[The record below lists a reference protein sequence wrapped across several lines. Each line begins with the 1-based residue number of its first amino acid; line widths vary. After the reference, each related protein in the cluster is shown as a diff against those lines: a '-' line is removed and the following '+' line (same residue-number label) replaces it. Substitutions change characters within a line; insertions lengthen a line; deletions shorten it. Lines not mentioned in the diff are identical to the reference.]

1 MENSNSLEV
10 LIAAPPAAPSVTISL
25 PASPDSNAML
35 QTDDHPAEET
45 WPFSRSLFHSWWN
58 AEAPAFVPGRQEHA
72 RTTTD
77 DNILGGMLR
86 MNDMGFSMTAAEFV
100 PGNQEHMVV
109 LSNVNNKTHCDEYSS
124 ESLVTQRVNRGR
136 ITVSLPHVTG
146 DHHLLVLTESGDF
159 VPVTPRACPYEF
171 VANDDFDAE
180 YAFEVA
186 KAAAC
191 MREYQQGC
199 SMYRQGIYLP
209 TMRNR
214 TDTVPE
220 VFCAIRCLA
229 RYPLLSTPAA
239 REIPA
244 EFTQRNRQ
252 EHLLGWLE
260 TWSQYDEYAVE
271 EMVGHCIHHFS
282 FFNQPVYDKSA
293 TKPATTIAVLKSS
306 PKHFATRT
314 DSRDLRVPI
323 TVWWASHFLDPVRYT
338 GNPEILDT
346 LRGTALEN
354 AVLGQCDKMYTG
366 SGWWLYDT
374 RWTREDDVPMLDLL
388 TTDKYLPGHTIING
402 CTEGFPSSR
411 AILSAGT
418 EEKLQIDK
426 ARRSALQSRLAAGR
440 VNSRLGFSCVSAD
453 ELEEVPVFGST
464 KVVGLERRPQD
475 DGDVQCAKPAAPAV
489 APPVSSMVPSSGVAP
504 GSMSREEFHR
514 RLAAI
519 PLPSGGDWD
528 DDDEDEWD
536 PSQPQPA
543 APERSALDQR
553 LETLGSLGNAN
564 WADDLDDEDYGE
576 MLSTAPQDAQSNYG
590 SWRERLEAPIP
601 TALVEVI
608 ASVSKEQSATAAQ
621 ATTPDVPLVPEPSTS
636 AIEAMTATA
645 AEEAVAVPEQLAAEP
660 RDNGLGDDVSP
671 ASSMTAELFQPA
683 SVLPETQMLDNAYSE
698 TTASSE
704 GAPSHT
710 SRSASVSSATS
721 AAPSVD
727 PAEPKPTTDSS
738 EPGSSS
744 EAVDEDQDVVGV
756 VVSDD
761 FPVVST
767 ESKPTQ
773 SNDAKC
779 TTATMP
785 EPTPADSEAHDPPA
799 QHGISRTSVTVQP
812 TVVCIE
818 PADTAMAGM
827 AVTTHPRSG
836 SALVS
841 LCRALAEAAAYSPIM
856 GGGYDQWVDFFPGPE
871 YMVAA
876 PAGSI
881 TLPSPSTSTSS
892 LAQTKTNKPV
902 DAQTGNLKPQGW
914 LKKGFRKVL
923 KVFQRGPKN

>member
-1 MENSNSLEV
+1 
-10 LIAAPPAAPSVTISL
+10 
-25 PASPDSNAML
+25 ML
-35 QTDDHPAEET
+35 QADDHLPEEA
-45 WPFSRSLFHSWWN
+45 WSPSRSQFQHSAWN
-58 AEAPAFVPGRQEHA
+58 AEAPAFVPGRQGHSA
-72 RTTTD
+72 SPAAPTKNMATPTD
-77 DNILGGMLR
+77 DSLTAGMLTR
-86 MNDMGFSMTAAEFV
+86 SEMPFSMTAAEFV
-100 PGNQEHMVV
+100 PGNQEHTVDPV
-109 LSNVNNKTHCDEYSS
+109 NVNSSSHYDEYSS
-124 ESLVTQRVNRGR
+124 DSLVTQRVNRGR
-136 ITVSLPHVTG
+136 ITVSLPQVTG
-146 DHHLLVLTESGDF
+146 DHHLLVSTESGNL
-159 VPVTPRACPYEF
+159 VPVTPRPCPYEF

-180 YAFEVA
+180 YTFEVA

-214 TDTVPE
+214 TETVPE

-323 TVWWASHFLDPVRYT
+323 TVWRASHFLDPVRYT

-354 AVLGQCDKMYTG
+354 AVLGQCDKLYTG

-374 RWTREDDVPMLDLL
+374 RWAREDDVPMLDLL

-402 CTEGFPSSR
+402 CTEGFPSSK

-418 EEKLQIDK
+418 EEKIQIDK

-440 VNSRLGFSCVSAD
+440 VNSRLGLSCVSAD
-453 ELEEVPVFGST
+453 ELEEVPVFGPT
-464 KVVGLERRPQD
+464 KVVGAERRPQD
-475 DGDVQCAKPAAPAV
+475 DGNVQRAKPAAPAV
-489 APPVSSMVPSSGVAP
+489 APPVSSVVSSSGVAP
-504 GSMSREEFHR
+504 GSMAREEFHR

-519 PLPSGGDWD
+519 PLPSGGNWD
-528 DDDEDEWD
+528 DADEDEWN
-536 PSQPQPA
+536 PSQPQSA

-553 LETLGSLGNAN
+553 LETLGSLGSAN

-576 MLSTAPQDAQSNYG
+576 IPSTAPQDAQSNYG

-601 TALVEVI
+601 TALDEVTGH
-608 ASVSKEQSATAAQ
+608 ASWEQSASSTEGIAAN
-621 ATTPDVPLVPEPSTS
+621 APLAPEPSTC
-636 AIEAMTATA
+636 AIEGVAAAVAEETVAAPELPA
-645 AEEAVAVPEQLAAEP
+645 AELLANEP
-660 RDNGLGDDVSP
+660 GDDVLT
-671 ASSMTAELFQPA
+671 ASSMATELSQPTTM
-683 SVLPETQMLDNAYSE
+683 LPETRVLDNTGSE

-710 SRSASVSSATS
+710 SRSASVSSGTS

-727 PAEPKPTTDSS
+727 PAEQKPTDSPKS
-738 EPGSSS
+738 TSSS
-744 EAVDEDQDVVGV
+744 EAVHEEQVIAGV
-756 VVSDD
+756 VVSD
-761 FPVVST
+761 FAVVST
-767 ESKPTQ
+767 ESNASQ
-773 SNDAKC
+773 SNRSQQPAIAHCFPSQSPCVRSAVPRQIGPAREINFRQRNDAKC
-779 TTATMP
+779 TTAAAAMP
-785 EPTPADSEAHDPPA
+785 EPTTAASGTQGPPE
-799 QHGISRTSVTVQP
+799 QQGV
-812 TVVCIE
+812 
-818 PADTAMAGM
+818 
-827 AVTTHPRSG
+827 SG
-836 SALVS
+836 TGSTLAS
-841 LCRALAEAAAYSPIM
+841 LCRALAEAAAYSAIM
-856 GGGYDQWVDFFPGPE
+856 GGGYDQWADFCHGPE
-871 YMVAA
+871 YMIAA
-876 PAGSI
+876 PPAAVTI
-881 TLPSPSTSTSS
+881 PSPSTSTSS
-892 LAQTKTNKPV
+892 LTKAKTKTSSAV
-902 DAQTGNLKPQGW
+902 DAQAGNVKQGW

-923 KVFQRGPKN
+923 KVLQLGPKK

>member
-1 MENSNSLEV
+1 
-10 LIAAPPAAPSVTISL
+10 
-25 PASPDSNAML
+25 ML

-45 WPFSRSLFHSWWN
+45 WPSSRSLSHSWWN

-109 LSNVNNKTHCDEYSS
+109 LSNVNNKTHYDEYSS
-124 ESLVTQRVNRGR
+124 ESLVTQRANRCR

-146 DHHLLVLTESGDF
+146 DHHLLVLTESSNF
-159 VPVTPRACPYEF
+159 EPVTSRACPYEF

-191 MREYQQGC
+191 MQEYQQGC

-338 GNPEILDT
+338 GDPDTLDT

-354 AVLGQCDKMYTG
+354 AVLGQCDKLYTG
-366 SGWWLYDT
+366 SGWWLQ
-374 RWTREDDVPMLDLL
+374 V
-388 TTDKYLPGHTIING
+388 
-402 CTEGFPSSR
+402 
-411 AILSAGT
+411 SAGAHHHQRLYGGLPKQQGNPVRWHRG
-418 EEKLQIDK
+418 EAPDRQGSQKCL
-426 ARRSALQSRLAAGR
+426 AVRLAAGR

-621 ATTPDVPLVPEPSTS
+621 ATTPDVPLVPESSTS
-636 AIEAMTATA
+636 AIEAMTAAA